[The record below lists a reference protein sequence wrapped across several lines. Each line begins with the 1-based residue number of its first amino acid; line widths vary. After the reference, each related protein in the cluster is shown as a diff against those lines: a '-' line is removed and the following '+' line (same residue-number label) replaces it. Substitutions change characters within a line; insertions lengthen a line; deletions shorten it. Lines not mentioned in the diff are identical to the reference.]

1 MTERGDGWLIRPSSD
16 PSVTIGLTLSTSA
29 SSLSLSSSEPF
40 YIIVTARILST
51 PHPDKSITLQA
62 HPSPLDALSN
72 RSFHNITCTTKPA
85 KQIEII
91 AGGWPQYRWDSEDLR
106 SGWPFVSI
114 PPRDQGS
121 YSVRHELPRNKIE
134 VADLQK
140 GERYKVALTD
150 KCLGTLWWAFASLE
164 ELESVRLRAWR
175 GQAEG
180 AAEIELERAD
190 PELHEEMERERS
202 EKYGDGP
209 AMTIGEN
216 PMMLAMVREN
226 KEVVFEASI

>member
-1 MTERGDGWLIRPSSD
+1 M
-16 PSVTIGLTLSTSA
+16 
-29 SSLSLSSSEPF
+29 
-40 YIIVTARILST
+40 
-51 PHPDKSITLQA
+51 
-62 HPSPLDALSN
+62 
-72 RSFHNITCTTKPA
+72 
-85 KQIEII
+85 
-91 AGGWPQYRWDSEDLR
+91 
-106 SGWPFVSI
+106 
-114 PPRDQGS
+114 
-121 YSVRHELPRNKIE
+121 
-134 VADLQK
+134 
-140 GERYKVALTD
+140 ALTD